1 MILWKGVYIVTLDT
15 FGTKRTIW
23 LERIE
28 FKDRYPALDPSVRG
42 GMETP
47 V

>member
-1 MILWKGVYIVTLDT
+1 MFHWKGVYMVTLDT

-28 FKDRYPALDPSVRG
+28 FLDS
-42 GMETP
+42 
-47 V
+47 